1 MLGRTIHEHIFILIS
16 IALLRLVAPAS
27 FLYLFLC
34 LYTRSLAINHLAH
47 PWIFPIA
54 LLEVSFYLLVYIPR
68 KGVLQKATYTAPLLT
83 PEQRHAL
90 FLRCS
95 QHISFSSTSSAPSA
109 LTSTYPLG
117 WFSSPVLKRENLIE
131 WILWALFSC
140 DPSNPHVEDSWKDEI
155 NAYVARVEEILGR
168 KVEAGKEI
176 KTKALRLTLDEV
188 KMVHRPLVWYMI
200 VALVDFITSV
210 KLYSLGFRQYA
221 PSNQLPLRLRNII
234 SPGIFPPRFFGVF
247 AQPSLSATEYFSY
260 WYRPHRTSDRD
271 PIVFIHGIGIGLHPY
286 TAFIQDLV
294 RLDPNQGIL
303 LVELLPISMHICSS
317 STSDPPTPA
326 MPPRRDMLDALY
338 RTMHS
343 LGMSHAVLAAHSYGT
358 VIAAHVIRDRDGG
371 QGRDEREQEKDGLD
385 GNVDKDR
392 DPDRDTL
399 RHRNK
404 ATNIHPSASQPP
416 ANELHPPKPTF
427 TSHLLIDPI
436 PFLLHLPDVAFN
448 FLYRVPKRAN
458 EWQLW
463 YFASR
468 DPDIAFT
475 LGRCFFWTE
484 NILWKEDLDEKI
496 KFAVVLSGKDQIVPA
511 PLVRRYL
518 TGEDE
523 VKHLWSSSSASNS
536 VTDKPA
542 IDLEVIYNPDLDHA
556 MVFDT
561 KERRKDMVDVLDR
574 FTRREHGLRD

>member
-1 MLGRTIHEHIFILIS
+1 MLGRTLHEHIFILIS

-47 PWIFPIA
+47 PLIFPIA

-68 KGVLQKATYTAPLLT
+68 KGVLQKATYTAPPLT

-95 QHISFSSTSSAPSA
+95 QHVSFSSTSSAPSA

-140 DPSNPHVEDSWKDEI
+140 DPSHPHVEDSWKDEI
-155 NAYVARVEEILGR
+155 NAYVARVEEILDR

-188 KMVHRPLVWYMI
+188 KMVHRPLIWYMI
-200 VALVDFITSV
+200 VALVDFVTSA

-234 SPGIFPPRFFGVF
+234 SPGIFPPRFFSVF
-247 AQPSLSATEYFSY
+247 AQPSPSATEYFSY
-260 WYRPHRTSDRD
+260 WYRPHRASDRD

-326 MPPRRDMLDALY
+326 MPPRREMLDALY

-358 VIAAHVIRDRDGG
+358 
-371 QGRDEREQEKDGLD
+371 
-385 GNVDKDR
+385 
-392 DPDRDTL
+392 
-399 RHRNK
+399 
-404 ATNIHPSASQPP
+404 PP

-427 TSHLLIDPI
+427 TSYLLIDPI

-523 VKHLWSSSSASNS
+523 VKHLWSSSSASYSAANS
-536 VTDKPA
+536 VTDKPV

-561 KERRKDMVDVLDR
+561 KERRRDMVDVLNR
-574 FTRREHGLRD
+574 FTRLRMENGNGLGVVKK